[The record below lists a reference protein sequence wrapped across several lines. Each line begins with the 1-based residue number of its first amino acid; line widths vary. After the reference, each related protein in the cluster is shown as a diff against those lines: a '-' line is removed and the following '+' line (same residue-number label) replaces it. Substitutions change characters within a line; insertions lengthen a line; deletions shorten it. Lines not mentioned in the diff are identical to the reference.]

1 MKKKEI
7 GELTLQTLTRMMM
20 VYLITKRLLGK
31 KVIHVI
37 QTLTM
42 MA

>member
-7 GELTLQTLTRMMM
+7 GELTLQTLTQIMII
-20 VYLITKRLLGK
+20 YLITKRLLGE